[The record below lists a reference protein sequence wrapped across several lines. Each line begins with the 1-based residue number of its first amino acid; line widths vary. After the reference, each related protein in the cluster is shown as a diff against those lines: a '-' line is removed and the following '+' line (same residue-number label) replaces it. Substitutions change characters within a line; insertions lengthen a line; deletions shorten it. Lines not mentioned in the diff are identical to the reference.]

1 MSIKFAAIFIRGKE
15 ARRMAGNEVL
25 LEINNLKTYFST
37 RGSKIGKKTYLKAVD
52 DVSLTIYKGE
62 TLGIVGESGSGKST
76 LGRTILQLVKPTDG
90 SITFESTHLE
100 SLSGQTLR
108 SYMNQMQMVFQDPFG
123 SLNPRMKIGKI
134 IEEPI
139 KLQMN
144 LSRDERKNRVKEL
157 IQKVGLSEEALNKYP
172 HEFSGGQRQRIGIA
186 RALSI
191 NPKFI
196 IADEPVSALDVSIQS
211 QVLNLMMD
219 LQDEFNL
226 TYLFISHDLSVVK
239 HISDRVAVMYLGRI
253 VEIATKDS
261 LYANPLHP
269 YTKALLSAIPVVNF
283 DEKREEIS
291 ISGELPSPTNPPVG
305 CAFHTRCPFAMEKC
319 KNERPQ
325 LKEIN
330 DNQQVACFLQEES
343 ISESSNKQAELIE
356 S

>member
-1 MSIKFAAIFIRGKE
+1 M
-15 ARRMAGNEVL
+15 
-25 LEINNLKTYFST
+25 LEIKNLKTYFPT
-37 RGSKIGKKTYLKAVD
+37 RGSKIGKKNYLKAVD

-76 LGRTILQLVKPTDG
+76 LGRTILQLVKPTEG
-90 SITFESTHLE
+90 SIIFEDNHLKN
-100 SLSGQTLR
+100 LSGQTLQSFR
-108 SYMNQMQMVFQDPFG
+108 NQMQMVFQDPFG
-123 SLNPRMKIGKI
+123 SLNPRMKIGNI

-139 KLQMN
+139 KLQMK
-144 LSRDERKNRVKEL
+144 LSRAERKNRVKEL

-219 LQDEFNL
+219 LQEEFNL

-253 VEIATKDS
+253 VEIATKES
-261 LYANPLHP
+261 LYENPLHP

-283 DEKREEIS
+283 EEKREEIP
-291 ISGELPSPTNPPVG
+291 ISGELPSNTNPPVG

-319 KNERPQ
+319 KNERPL
-325 LKEIN
+325 LKVVN
-330 DNQQVACFLQEES
+330 HNQQVACFLHDSEHKVTSETSKTKKELVES
-343 ISESSNKQAELIE
+343 
-356 S
+356 